1 MMADE
6 TRLRP
11 KNGKAIKVLLAL
23 AGAEA
28 RVAEAGA
35 QAARGVLAAA
45 GVSVEEIALAQAQE
59 LPQALGL
66 AHRLQ
71 DFDGFVVLGAVVG
84 RPGLLGELGRAL
96 TGLGL
101 GGALNGNGL
110 VEADSVEDA
119 LALAPAAG
127 EAAARSLVDLLVLAQ
142 DWAGRSKGIGFRP

>member
-84 RPGLLGELGRAL
+84 RPGLLAELGRAL

>member
-1 MMADE
+1 MVDE
-6 TRLRP
+6 ARLKP
-11 KNGKAIKVLLAL
+11 KNGKAIRVLMAL

-35 QAARGVLAAA
+35 AAARAVLEAEGVA
-45 GVSVEEIALAQAQE
+45 VEVITLSQPQE

-71 DFDGFVVLGAVVG
+71 DFDGFVALGAVIG
-84 RPGLLGELGRAL
+84 RPGLAAELARAL

-101 GGALNGNGL
+101 GGGLNGNGL

-127 EAAARSLVDLLVLAQ
+127 AAAARSLVDLLVLAQ